1 METQKLNIAAVF
13 AIALTAMV
21 VTALATSLLMA
32 YQRVPNYG
40 SVKALNI
47 GVYSDAACTN
57 NLTSINWGFLEPGEN
72 ASREIWIKN
81 LGNTKITLNM
91 TTESWDP
98 NNASD
103 YIKLSWDY
111 TGQVLDV
118 NQSIKAVLSLS
129 VSKDIE
135 GTGITEFLFTIV
147 IKGIEYKL

>member
-57 NLTSINWGFLEPGEN
+57 NLTSINWGFLEPGAN
-72 ASREIWIKN
+72 ASKEIWIK
-81 LGNTKITLNM
+81 TLE
-91 TTESWDP
+91 TR
-98 NNASD
+98 
-103 YIKLSWDY
+103 K
-111 TGQVLDV
+111 
-118 NQSIKAVLSLS
+118 
-129 VSKDIE
+129 
-135 GTGITEFLFTIV
+135 
-147 IKGIEYKL
+147 